1 MQMAEAQIGLSARG
15 VMMAVDRQL
24 LKQALGEL
32 VRLKSGAENPTRF
45 IAQLYTS
52 ALAEWA
58 DQLGVDPGKLN
69 KLVVIRDTISGQRF
83 Y

>member
-1 MQMAEAQIGLSARG
+1 
-15 VMMAVDRQL
+15 MMAVDCQL
-24 LKQALGEL
+24 LKQALDEL
-32 VRLKSGAENPTRF
+32 VRLKSSAENPTRF

-69 KLVVIRDTISGQRF
+69 KLVAIRETVSGGRLH
-83 Y
+83 